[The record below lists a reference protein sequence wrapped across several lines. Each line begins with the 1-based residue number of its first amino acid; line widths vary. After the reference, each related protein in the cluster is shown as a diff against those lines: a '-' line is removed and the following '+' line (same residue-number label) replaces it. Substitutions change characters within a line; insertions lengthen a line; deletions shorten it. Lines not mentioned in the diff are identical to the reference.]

1 MTTTIAQKST
11 GPKFNKGDGPAY
23 VYTDKVAAVANP
35 AVNDVYKYLIPAGV
49 EVTSVAVQPADLDTN
64 GSPTIAFKVG
74 YEAVDPASALA
85 AVTNY
90 FAATGQTTAQ
100 TGGRLV
106 CAFVPIVF
114 NEDIYVTVTFTATAA
129 TFAAGDV
136 WTLVSANTIGIK

>member
-23 VYTDKVAAVANP
+23 VYTDKVAAAANP

-49 EVTSVAVQPADLDTN
+49 EVTSVVVQTADLDTN

-74 YEAVDPASALA
+74 YEAVDAASTLA

-100 TGGRLV
+100 AGGRLTCV
-106 CAFVPIVF
+106 FEPIVF
-114 NEDIYVTVTFTATAA
+114 NEDIYITVTFTATAA
-129 TFAAGDV
+129 TFAAGNV
-136 WTLVSANTIGIK
+136 WVLATANTIGVK